1 MSRRTVTVPAARLVR
16 WVDGFAVR
24 HGGAEA
30 ERTPDGFVLRGTD
43 GERAEAVLPFLPW
56 DGSEEISSDCATM
69 AAAALAHLGLPRR
82 TVVLIVRRGG
92 YACAVVETG
101 PAAGQVIVSKV
112 GSRHVQGR
120 TAAGGWSQQRY
131 ARRRDKQAS
140 ELVQAVADHA
150 ARLLLPAL
158 SEARRTGGGE
168 SSGSPGGSWA
178 RVWLVTGGD
187 RALVGEVLAD
197 RRLEAVAGLTS
208 WGHLPIG
215 DPDRAVVAG
224 LPERLTCV
232 SLTLTS

>member
-1 MSRRTVTVPAARLVR
+1 MTRRTVTVPAARLAR

-30 ERTPDGFVLRGTD
+30 ERTPDGFVLRGRD

-56 DGSEEISSDCATM
+56 DGSEVSSDCASM
-69 AAAALAHLGLPRR
+69 AAAALAHVSLPRR

-112 GSRHVQGR
+112 GSRYVQGR

-150 ARLLLPAL
+150 ARLLRPAL
-158 SEARRTGGGE
+158 GEARRPGGVD
-168 SSGSPGGSWA
+168 SSGSLGGSWE

-232 SLTLTS
+232 SLTLTG